1 MIAYEISA
9 EKEPN
14 VPASL
19 SSFRHAHLLPDNPQY
34 HHKAFGLKGSVQVSA
49 IIKIISTVSERRTD
63 GLAKD
68 YGFGIH
74 IAKLSQT
81 RV

>member
-1 MIAYEISA
+1 MKSVRKRSQMCPHLYLPSGT
-9 EKEPN
+9 PTFSL
-14 VPASL
+14 ASP
-19 SSFRHAHLLPDNPQY
+19 RY
-34 HHKAFGLKGSVQVSA
+34 HHKAFGLKGSAEVSA

-68 YGFGIH
+68 YGPGIH
-74 IAKLSQT
+74 IPKLSQT